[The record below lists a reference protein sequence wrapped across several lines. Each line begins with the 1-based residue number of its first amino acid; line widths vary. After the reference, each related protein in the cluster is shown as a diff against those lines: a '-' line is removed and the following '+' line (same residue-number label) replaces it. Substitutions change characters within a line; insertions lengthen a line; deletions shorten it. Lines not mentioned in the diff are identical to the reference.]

1 MIWFYLALLCAFSL
15 ALADAYSKKY
25 FSAASSYSVLIAR
38 LCIPGV
44 LLLPFT
50 VYFALPQIPVEVWR
64 YMLLLMP
71 LEVFA
76 MWLYIRAIQ
85 IAPLH
90 LTLPYLAFTPMFNIL
105 TGYLLLD
112 EVITWDGV
120 LGILL
125 IVVGTYILNIDS
137 LTRSWRSLLRPLTA
151 VFRIQGSRWM
161 LLVATIY
168 SLTSVLS
175 KDAMSYTDP
184 DIFGAFYYSFIG
196 VFLLMLILLMKPAAV
211 REVIGR
217 PREYG
222 LVGLFMAFMVVTH
235 FIAIAQVEVAYMVAV
250 KRTSLLFGMLL
261 GAWMFRDMSF
271 RQHLPAGIMMLVGVF
286 FILL

>member
-1 MIWFYLALLCAFSL
+1 MTWFYLALVCAFSL
-15 ALADAYSKKY
+15 ALADAFSKKY
-25 FSAASSYSVLIAR
+25 FAQSSSYSVLIAR

-44 LLLPFT
+44 MLLPFT
-50 VYFALPQIPVEVWR
+50 LYFAVVQIPAEVWI
-64 YMLLLMP
+64 YMFLLMP

-105 TGYLLLD
+105 TGYVFLD

-120 LGILL
+120 LGIFL
-125 IVVGTYILNIDS
+125 IVAGTYILNIDR
-137 LTRSWRSLLRPLTA
+137 LTRSWRSVLEPVAA
-151 VFRIQGSRWM
+151 VFKIQGSRWM
-161 LLVATIY
+161 LIVATIY
-168 SLTSVLS
+168 SFTSVLS
-175 KDAMSYTDP
+175 KDAMSHTKP
-184 DIFGAFYYSFIG
+184 EIFGAFYYSFIG
-196 VFLLMLILLMKPAAV
+196 VVLLFAIYIHKPAAI
-211 REVIGR
+211 REVKLR
-217 PREYG
+217 PKSYG
-222 LVGLFMAFMVVTH
+222 LVGLFMAIMVVTH
-235 FIAIAQVEVAYMVAV
+235 FIAIAHIEVAYMVAV

-271 RQHLPAGIMMLVGVF
+271 RQHLPAGIMMVVGVF